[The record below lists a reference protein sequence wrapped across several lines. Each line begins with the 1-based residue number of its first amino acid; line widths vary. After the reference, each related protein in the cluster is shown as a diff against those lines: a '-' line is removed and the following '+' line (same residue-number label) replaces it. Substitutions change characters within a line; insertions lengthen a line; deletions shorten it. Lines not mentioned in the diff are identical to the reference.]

1 MFDFGERLKNL
12 RKENNWTQERLANKI
27 GLSKTVISKYE
38 NNIQM
43 PTLDTLIKMAV
54 LFNVSMDYIAGIEKN
69 QTMSLIGLSPEQ
81 SEIIHELSKI
91 FVKKENIRKS
101 NFNSKEYEII
111 GKIIVELFKTT
122 TNEQIYRKL

>member
-122 TNEQIYRKL
+122 SN